1 MPTTSTHSVFG
12 GLRVYIFMS
21 ILMANIIITG
31 FLVYALFYYAIMR
44 PLPNYIAVPDNYL
57 YNQSAKDDNYFINNT
72 IEYPPFPMLTLD
84 QPMKSV
90 NQIAD
95 LAAMTAVTSLTFD
108 FFNYYK
114 QLDNIRYRF
123 TAKGWTAFSASLVK
137 SGLLDAVLKKKLST
151 SAVVIGT
158 PVLLQRGMLEGS
170 YAWKYQMVVL
180 VTYESLSDKVTRS
193 QVVTIVFKRVP
204 LIGRDAEIGVAVDS
218 FITSD

>member
-1 MPTTSTHSVFG
+1 MTNTHSASNGVG
-12 GLRVYIFMS
+12 IYIF
-21 ILMANIIITG
+21 ILGVNAVITG
-31 FLVYALFYYAIMR
+31 FLVYVLFYYAIMR
-44 PLPNYIAVPDNYL
+44 PLPDYVAVPDNYS
-57 YNQSAKDDNYFINNT
+57 YNQNVKDGNYFTNNA
-72 IEYPPFPMLTLD
+72 IDYPPFAMVTLD

-123 TAKGWTAFSASLVK
+123 TAKGWTAFSSSLVQ
-137 SGLLDAVLKKKLST
+137 SGLLDAILKKKLST
-151 SAVVIGT
+151 SAVVVGA

-180 VTYESLSDKVTRS
+180 VTYESLSDKVTKS

-204 LIGRDAEIGVAVDS
+204 LIGRDAEVGVAVDS